1 MIFNK
6 LARFVTLLGICL
18 IFTFCGSDED
28 KKNIP
33 DVSDVVT
40 NTQFLRF
47 DQDLFAVK
55 TLQDLDA
62 LNSKYGKVSEV
73 FFKDIIGAKKSEEG
87 APQYFPLLQ
96 KFLTDTFVRKTYD
109 TTQLVFKNF
118 EPYKKELTQAARF
131 YKHYFPNSE
140 LTFIPFVS
148 QYNYDVFPFGRD
160 TIGIGLD
167 GFLGANHPDYFQIEN
182 LSYEYVR
189 RTMAPQYLSTKAMR
203 MVIAAQAGSEMGN
216 RLLDMMIHNGKQLYI
231 LDQLLPETP
240 DSIKFGYSAKQTQW
254 CKNNEVEMWASL
266 LKANLL
272 YETNGKKIAKLVS
285 PSPSSPGMPPESPGE
300 TGNYLGWQIV
310 KQFMKRNPN
319 TTLPQLLAMRN
330 AQEILDKGKYKPKR

>member
-1 MIFNK
+1 MIFNRI
-6 LARFVTLLGICL
+6 ARFITFLGCCLL
-18 IFTFCGSDED
+18 FAFCDSDDE
-28 KKNIP
+28 KKNTP
-33 DVSDVVT
+33 DVSNVVT
-40 NTQFLRF
+40 NTQFKRF
-47 DQDLFAVK
+47 DQDLFRV
-55 TLQDLDA
+55 QNEMDLDV
-62 LNSKYGKVSEV
+62 LNKEYGKISEL
-73 FFKDIIGAKKSEEG
+73 FFKDIIGVKKPEEG
-87 APQYFPLLQ
+87 VPQYFPLLQ
-96 KFLTDTFVRKTYD
+96 KFLTDTFVRNTYD

-118 EPYKKELTQAARF
+118 EPYKKELTQAAKF

-140 LTFIPFVS
+140 LTFVTFVS

-167 GFLGANHPDYFQIEN
+167 GFLGSNHPDYFQIEN

-216 RLLDMMIHNGKQLYI
+216 RLIDMMIHNGKQLYI

-254 CKNNEVEMWASL
+254 CKDNEVEMWASL

-319 TTLPQLLAMRN
+319 TTLSQLLAMRN
-330 AQEILDKGKYKPKR
+330 AQEILDKGKYKPRR